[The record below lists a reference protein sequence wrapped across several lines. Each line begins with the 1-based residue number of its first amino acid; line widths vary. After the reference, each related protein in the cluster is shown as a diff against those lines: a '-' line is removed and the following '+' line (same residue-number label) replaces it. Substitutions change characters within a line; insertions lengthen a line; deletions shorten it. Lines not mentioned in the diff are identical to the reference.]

1 MFELLAPSGS
11 FKKMKFAFEY
21 GADAVYM
28 GLPDFSLRA
37 RLNDYNIESV
47 YESIDYAH
55 KIGKKV
61 YVTFNIFAHNS
72 HIKNLENSSEIKKF
86 LSSDSKPDAVI
97 CSDPGIILWMKENFP
112 DIDIHLSTQMNT
124 LNYKAVEFWKK
135 FGVKRIILGREC
147 TLEDIITIKK
157 EIPDI
162 EIEYFVHGSMCMAYS
177 GRCFLSKF
185 FLNKSA
191 NLGEC
196 THPCRF
202 PWKKVSEI
210 ENENIPRQIL
220 LEEDEKGSY
229 FFSSYDMC
237 MIENMKE
244 LVLAGVDS
252 FKIEG
257 RTKSVFYVSSV
268 SKAYRDVLDNINS
281 SSLSDV
287 VEYNKNELEKLVS
300 RGYTTGFLHNEAK
313 VKPSNISNIR
323 EESGYRFVGEVVLK
337 NEKSIFD
344 ENNNYVLVHNKIIS
358 GSYIEVVLKKG
369 KNLNLKVEK
378 IIDPDSGEELTEISS
393 GFEKAVILVFDRDIK
408 LEEMTLLIGNEGK
421 KL

>member
-11 FKKMKFAFEY
+11 LKKMKFAFEY

-47 YESIDYAH
+47 YESINYAH

-72 HIKNLENSSEIKKF
+72 HIENLENSEEIKKL
-86 LSSDSKPDAVI
+86 LSSDSRPDAVI

-112 DIDIHLSTQMNT
+112 NIDIHLSTQMNT
-124 LNYKAVEFWKK
+124 LNYKAVEFWKN

-162 EIEYFVHGSMCMAYS
+162 EIEYFVHGAMCMAYS

-202 PWKKVSEI
+202 SWKKVAEI
-210 ENENIPRQIL
+210 ENKDIPRQIL

-237 MIENMKE
+237 MIEYMKE

-257 RTKSVFYVSSV
+257 RTKSIFYVSQV
-268 SKAYRDVLDNINS
+268 VKAYRDVLDNINS
-281 SSLSDV
+281 LDLSKI

-300 RGYTTGFLHNEAK
+300 RGYITGFLHDEAK
-313 VKPSNISNIR
+313 INPSNIDNIR
-323 EESGYRFVGEVVLK
+323 EESGYRFAGEVVLK

-344 ENNNYVLVHNKIIS
+344 ENNNYILVHNKIVS
-358 GSYIEVVLKKG
+358 GSNIEIVLKKG
-369 KNLNLKVEK
+369 RNLNLKVEK
-378 IIDPDSGEELTEISS
+378 IIDPDSGEELSEISS
-393 GFEKAVILVFDRDIK
+393 GFEKIVILVFDRDVK
-408 LEEMTLLIGNEGK
+408 LEEMTLLVGK
-421 KL
+421 N

>member
-1 MFELLAPSGS
+1 
-11 FKKMKFAFEY
+11 
-21 GADAVYM
+21 M

-47 YESIDYAH
+47 YESINYAH

-61 YVTFNIFAHNS
+61 YVTFNIFAHNN
-72 HIKNLENSSEIKKF
+72 HIENLENSEEIKEL
-86 LSSDSKPDAVI
+86 LSSDSRPDAVI

-112 DIDIHLSTQMNT
+112 NIDIHLSTQMNT
-124 LNYKAVEFWKK
+124 LNYKAVEFWKN

-162 EIEYFVHGSMCMAYS
+162 EIEYFVHGAMCMAYS

-202 PWKKVSEI
+202 SWKKVAEI
-210 ENENIPRQIL
+210 ENKDIPRQIL

-237 MIENMKE
+237 MIEYMKE

-257 RTKSVFYVSSV
+257 RTKSIFYVSQV
-268 SKAYRDVLDNINS
+268 VKAYRDVLDNINS
-281 SSLSDV
+281 LDLSKI

-300 RGYTTGFLHNEAK
+300 RGYITGFLHDEAK
-313 VKPSNISNIR
+313 TNPSNIDNIR
-323 EESGYRFVGEVVLK
+323 EESGYRFAGEVVLK

-344 ENNNYVLVHNKIIS
+344 ENNNYILVHNKIVS
-358 GSYIEVVLKKG
+358 GSNIEIVLKKG
-369 KNLNLKVEK
+369 RNLNLKVEK
-378 IIDPDSGEELTEISS
+378 IIDPDSGEELSEISS
-393 GFEKAVILVFDRDIK
+393 GFEKIVILVFDRDVK
-408 LEEMTLLIGNEGK
+408 LEEMTLLVGK
-421 KL
+421 N